1 MAVDKRV
8 GPRCFRLS
16 RPAAGL
22 GDGPMPL
29 LRLFARCTPIAGSSS
44 RRTRPST
51 SSPICGCSRSGRTC
65 APHDTS
71 ARFRQDCATCDG
83 KQPTSRALQT
93 TSWRTSTASVPDGT
107 FDAVVAGQVIEHVR
121 TVWLWMREVARVVR
135 PGGLVVIIAPVS
147 WPFHEAPVDCWR
159 IYPEAMRT
167 LADEASLDVVDCRFE
182 SLEPPRTRR
191 SYPGGNRDNLD
202 PDRSMKARLRK
213 LVGWPQPAALD
224 TILVARRPS
233 RTATSELSR
242 PRDVHEPE

>member
-1 MAVDKRV
+1 MHPNSRLLFEAYATQHFEPDMRV
-8 GPRCFRLS
+8 LEIGPDVRPSRYERSVQARL
-16 RPAAGL
+16 RNVRWEAA
-22 GDGPMPL
+22 D
-29 LRLFARCTPIAGSSS
+29 IAGSPDHLMADEYSI
-44 RRTRPST
+44 P
-51 SSPICGCSRSGRTC
+51 
-65 APHDTS
+65 
-71 ARFRQDCATCDG
+71 
-83 KQPTSRALQT
+83 
-93 TSWRTSTASVPDGT
+93 VPDGT

-121 TVWLWMREVARVVR
+121 KVWLWMREVARVVR